1 MKRDIDSLGTQSATS
16 IQDVYTYVSFNY
28 KMTQTDTDTFH
39 RNDMTGSIVNCVTM
53 TILE

>member
-16 IQDVYTYVSFNY
+16 IQDVTYVSFNY
-28 KMTQTDTDTFH
+28 RITQTDTDTFH
-39 RNDMTGSIVNCVTM
+39 RNDITGSIANCVTM